1 MKKIKKLP
9 FRWQTQFIFKS
20 LLAGVLIALAGGTYL
35 SCGSIITDPNL
46 HKIVGSFLFSIGLI
60 AVLLLDANLFT
71 GKVGYIDSW
80 PKFGLACTALVYNL
94 LVAFF
99 IGFLYRG
106 IHGVPVGGGPFGPES
121 LRATNNWVMTLF
133 NGFGCGVLIYL
144 AVELYRRTKSIV
156 PVIICVMA
164 FILSGTEHCIADA
177 FYLGA
182 SHLSWIAVGKLGLII
197 IGNSLGSV
205 SVHWLL
211 KGAEYLNEL
220 PDNIQ
225 R

>member
-1 MKKIKKLP
+1 MKNLTFTWK
-9 FRWQTQFIFKS
+9 TQFIFKS

-35 SCGSIITDPNL
+35 SCGSLISNPDL
-46 HKIVGSFLFSIGLI
+46 AKIVGSFLFSIGLI
-60 AVLLLDANLFT
+60 AVLMLEANLFT

-80 PKFGLACTALVYNL
+80 HKFGLACACLIYNL
-94 LVAFF
+94 LVAFL
-99 IGFLYRG
+99 IGMLYKG
-106 IHGVPVGGGPFGPES
+106 INLPGAISGGPFIS
-121 LRATNNWVMTLF
+121 RLDKHWYKMLAD
-133 NGFGCGVLIYL
+133 GFGCGALIYL
-144 AVELYRRTKSIV
+144 AVELYRRTKNVI

-182 SHLSWIAVGKLGLII
+182 SQLSWKAFGYLWLAVV
-197 IGNSLGSV
+197 GNSLGAAG
-205 SVHWLL
+205 VHWLQV
-211 KGAEYLNEL
+211 GAERLNEI